1 MVPFAKAS
9 KGENFKTKFQKFE
22 NFQPKGP
29 QEKETQN

>member
-22 NFQPKGP
+22 KNFQPKRH
-29 QEKETQN
+29 